1 MKQFQ
6 KSFLLTSS
14 EVELMETTSTKT
26 SSPGPVLLTS
36 SEVELMETFGCL
48 LYLQVAL
55 LTSSE
60 VELMETVRYLRTCLV
75 SPSNPRLLTSSEVE
89 LMETSIHSRPP
100 SHTFYLLTSS
110 EVELMETISG

>member
-1 MKQFQ
+1 
-6 KSFLLTSS
+6 
-14 EVELMETTSTKT
+14 METTSTKT